1 MKIIIIQT
9 TCKTKKEAKK
19 IAKFLLKD
27 KLVACVQITK
37 IKSFY
42 TWKNKFCKDNEKLI
56 SIKTKKKYFTKIKR
70 KIKEIHSYD
79 LPEIIAIDITKISKE
94 YLKYI
99 GENTK

>member
-1 MKIIIIQT
+1 MKTIIIQT

-19 IAKFLLKD
+19 IAKILLRD
-27 KLVACVQITK
+27 KLAACVQITN

-42 TWKNKFCKDNEKLI
+42 TWKNKLCKDNEKLI
-56 SIKTKKKYFTKIKR
+56 SIKTKKKHFIKIKR
-70 KIKEIHSYD
+70 QIKEIHSYH
-79 LPEIIAIDITKISKE
+79 LPEIIAIDITKISEK